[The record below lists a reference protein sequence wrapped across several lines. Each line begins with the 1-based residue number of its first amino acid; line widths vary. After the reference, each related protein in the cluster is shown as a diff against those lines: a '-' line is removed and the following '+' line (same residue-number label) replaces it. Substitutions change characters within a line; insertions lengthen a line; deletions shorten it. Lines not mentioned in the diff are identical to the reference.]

1 MFTFYGRFGMDFNN
15 FDYEKLTKTLSAL
28 VKKYAFASVFSCGKS
43 VLGRDILCIRI
54 GKGKRKIFLN
64 GAHHSLEWITSSLL
78 ASYACDYA
86 ASLKDETDF
95 CGENILKLYQSATFY
110 IVPMVNPDGVDFVI
124 NGIKKNSPAYG
135 IVRDALGGRNIKK
148 VWQANANGV
157 DLNHNYDA
165 SFSEGKKMER
175 EMGIFG
181 ANYTRYSGEK
191 PFSEPETQA
200 VKALFEKEKF
210 DISVAFHSQGEE
222 IYCDF
227 ANASHYRHT
236 ADALAKVSGYTVAK
250 LDGIAS
256 VTGFKD
262 WVTDKFSLPAFTVE
276 VGKGQNPLPFSQFEK
291 IRKENYALITECA
304 FLRL

>member
-1 MFTFYGRFGMDFNN
+1 MDFNN

-86 ASLKDETDF
+86 AALRDETDF

-135 IVRDALGGRNIKK
+135 VVRGALGGRNIKRK
-148 VWQANANGV
+148 CTVSA
-157 DLNHNYDA
+157 Y
-165 SFSEGKKMER
+165 
-175 EMGIFG
+175 
-181 ANYTRYSGEK
+181 
-191 PFSEPETQA
+191 PECRT
-200 VKALFEKEKF
+200 VKNNCRVLPRFCIKSPGHA
-210 DISVAFHSQGEE
+210 IQGP
-222 IYCDF
+222 I
-227 ANASHYRHT
+227 
-236 ADALAKVSGYTVAK
+236 VM
-250 LDGIAS
+250 
-256 VTGFKD
+256 
-262 WVTDKFSLPAFTVE
+262 
-276 VGKGQNPLPFSQFEK
+276 
-291 IRKENYALITECA
+291 
-304 FLRL
+304 